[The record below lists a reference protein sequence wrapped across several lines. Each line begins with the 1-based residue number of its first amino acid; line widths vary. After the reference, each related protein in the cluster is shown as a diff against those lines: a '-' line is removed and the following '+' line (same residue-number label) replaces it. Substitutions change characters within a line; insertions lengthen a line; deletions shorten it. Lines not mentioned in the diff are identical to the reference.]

1 MTGLNLQ
8 TIQLSMALM
17 GHIGP
22 ILSGFFVFFS
32 KLSTCLQYAGD
43 SRQHE
48 TKEVIYVTLR
58 DGLSF
63 LTVKGL
69 VDSST
74 LGLPMDYLGPT
85 ACDSLAIQL
94 ITAKTGAWEILQSS
108 KLAKSYRTPL
118 AAHFGFTTQNHSNL
132 QLAHP
137 LSPHGV

>member
-17 GHIGP
+17 GHFGP

-43 SRQHE
+43 SRQHKS
-48 TKEVIYVTLR
+48 KEVIYATR
-58 DGLSF
+58 WF
-63 LTVKGL
+63 EIFPTVKGL

-85 ACDSLAIQL
+85 ACNSLAIQL

-108 KLAKSYRTPL
+108 KLTKSYRTPL
-118 AAHFGFTTQNHSNL
+118 AAHFGFTTENHSNL

-137 LSPHGV
+137 LSPHSV